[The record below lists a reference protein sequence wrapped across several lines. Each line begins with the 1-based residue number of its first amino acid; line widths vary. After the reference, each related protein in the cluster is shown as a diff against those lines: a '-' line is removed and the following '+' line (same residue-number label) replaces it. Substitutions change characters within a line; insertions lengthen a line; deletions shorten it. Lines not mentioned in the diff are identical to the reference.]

1 MLMSYSNA
9 RPTSTGV
16 VSSITFWISLP
27 VKRTSANGVSS
38 LARRPST
45 PSACWP
51 RLRPWRAPLERPLG
65 AQDHGSG
72 RTCCQVERT
81 IGKVHRA
88 SCVLRTLASAQ
99 VRRRSVPLRPCGGGL
114 FRDNAAAAVDLCGGP
129 RARLDGWTYF
139 RAQDPIRRADRH
151 SQACL
156 DGRWSPRTA
165 RCLHANHA
173 GNCEGAAIGIVL
185 MKRR

>member
-1 MLMSYSNA
+1 MLMPYSNA
-9 RPTSTGV
+9 RPSSTGV

-99 VRRRSVPLRPCGGGL
+99 VRRRSVPLRPLWWRTLPRQRRRSRRPVRRSSRGHAWTDGRILGL
-114 FRDNAAAAVDLCGGP
+114 RIRYAVQTAT
-129 RARLDGWTYF
+129 ARLVLTGDGHLERRGVFMPTM
-139 RAQDPIRRADRH
+139 RAIAKALQ
-151 SQACL
+151 SE
-156 DGRWSPRTA
+156 SFS
-165 RCLHANHA
+165 
-173 GNCEGAAIGIVL
+173 
-185 MKRR
+185 